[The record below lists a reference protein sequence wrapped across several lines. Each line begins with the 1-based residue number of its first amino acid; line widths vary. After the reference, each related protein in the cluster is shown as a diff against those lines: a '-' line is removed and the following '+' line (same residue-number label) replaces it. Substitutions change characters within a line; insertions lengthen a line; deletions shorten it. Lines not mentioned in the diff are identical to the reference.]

1 MPYTALFCLQ
11 PAQLIP
17 LHELVPLHHPPP
29 LQVLLDIGA
38 GMGMF
43 SLAAAARG
51 HKAYAFELSPK
62 SLASLEASVEFNG
75 FQHLITVHK
84 VGHLLPRAAVVR
96 HTCRSDSPA
105 CCSGMR
111 QSADCCS
118 ALPCVSALTKAA
130 THALQRLH
138 NAALRSL

>member
-1 MPYTALFCLQ
+1 MPYNAFICPE

-17 LHELVPLHHPPP
+17 LQTPPP

-62 SLASLEASVEFNG
+62 SLASLEASIEFNG

-84 VGHLLPRAAVVR
+84 VGPLAAMGCSCSAQVPIRLACVLLWHA
-96 HTCRSDSPA
+96 PA
-105 CCSGMR
+105 CR
-111 QSADCCS
+111 QWSSIAV
-118 ALPCVSALTKAA
+118 CVC
-130 THALQRLH
+130 RGI
-138 NAALRSL
+138 